1 MVTELEE
8 FKALLDDQYTWP
20 APYLFKFIVP
30 KTELKTLE
38 SLVEGNKLTEK
49 PSKHGK
55 YIGISFTAVCN
66 SSDEVLS
73 MYKKVSAIPGILSL

>member
-20 APYLFKFIVP
+20 ASYLFKFIVP
-30 KTELKTLE
+30 KEELKTLE
-38 SLVEGNKLTEK
+38 TLVEGNKITEK

-55 YIGISFTAVCN
+55 YIAVSFTAVCD
-66 SSDEVLS
+66 SSDIVLD
-73 MYKKVSAIPGILSL
+73 MYKKVSIIPGILSL